1 MSTARDELSFDIT
14 VTLKTVISLYNHVGI
29 VCDTSVGSFFAS
41 QRDVAIACK
50 LSNALRTRAPT
61 T

>member
-29 VCDTSVGSFFAS
+29 VCDTSVGSFLHRKEMLQLLVNS
-41 QRDVAIACK
+41 QMH
-50 LSNALRTRAPT
+50 
-61 T
+61 